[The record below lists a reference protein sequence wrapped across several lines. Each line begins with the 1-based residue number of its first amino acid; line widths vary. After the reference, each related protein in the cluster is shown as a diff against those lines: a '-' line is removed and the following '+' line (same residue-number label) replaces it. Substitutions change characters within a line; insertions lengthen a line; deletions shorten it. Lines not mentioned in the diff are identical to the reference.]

1 MPFERMVAI
10 DGHQIQPRILQS
22 YQQQSK
28 RSWVHYATLSAG
40 EIGLRS

>member
-1 MPFERMVAI
+1 MVAI

-28 RSWVHYATLSAG
+28 CSWVHYATLSAG
-40 EIGLRS
+40 EIGCALS